1 MLFRKNTLCK
11 NSCGYILGNF
21 GKNWATFISTSVYTE
36 WNFNYFKFLTRLSV
50 FSAAAAVELLRQ
62 RRLSGSGEK
71 SLRTAIGPILSS
83 IQASADD
90 FAARVLRRL
99 RRKFFCN
106 FRNALRRD
114 VVVVAAAVDDDD
126 AVDGSRAVTG
136 SNRCLETS

>member
-1 MLFRKNTLCK
+1 M
-11 NSCGYILGNF
+11 
-21 GKNWATFISTSVYTE
+21 
-36 WNFNYFKFLTRLSV
+36 
-50 FSAAAAVELLRQ
+50 ELLRQ

-114 VVVVAAAVDDDD
+114 VVVVVVAAAVDDDD